1 MEGVALI
8 EGEVLRAQPDRDL
21 SLRPNPALWQGKP
34 TALRIALGGRLRRLR
49 EACGITREVAG
60 EAIRASSSKISRLE
74 LGRVASKE
82 RDVAD
87 LITLYG
93 VTDGEERETLLA
105 LVRQANGPGW
115 WREYGDVVPNWFET
129 YLGLEQ
135 AASVIRAYEPQLVPG
150 LLQTKDYARAVML
163 LRHLRMS
170 YGEIERRVALRMA
183 RQRFLSQPGA
193 PDLWVALDEAAL
205 RRPLGNQK
213 IQRAQL
219 LHLIE
224 MAQRPN
230 IVLQILPFDAGG
242 HVATGGP
249 FTILRFSEPDL
260 PDVVYLEHLTNAVY
274 LDKNRDTVEYLEIMD
289 NLCIQAESPSDTVSL
304 LQRIINESYPE
315 PTELVAAVVTALA
328 ELEVRPA
335 DRVLI
340 MLPEGPGFADAFA
353 GVIQQGAVPLPANPL
368 LPAHDVVTVAAEAGA
383 RLVLVS
389 ADRVPALADLA
400 AGPPVLID
408 GSHGGWAAALRLH
421 QAGNSQLPPRWKG

>member
-1 MEGVALI
+1 MQGVALSQ
-8 EGEVLRAQPDRDL
+8 GEVLRVQPDREL

-49 EACGITREVAG
+49 EASGITREAAG
-60 EAIRASSSKISRLE
+60 DTIRASSSKISRLE

-87 LITLYG
+87 LLTLYG
-93 VTDGEERETLLA
+93 VTDAEERETLLA
-105 LVRQANGPGW
+105 LARQANGPGW
-115 WREYGDVVPNWFET
+115 WRKYGDVLPNWFET

-135 AASVIRAYEPQLVPG
+135 AASVIRVYEPQLVPG

-163 LRHLRMS
+163 LRHVRMS

-205 RRPLGNQK
+205 RRPLGDQK

-219 LHLIE
+219 LHLVE

-230 IVLQILPFDAGG
+230 IILQILPFNTGG
-242 HVATGGP
+242 HAATGGP

-274 LDKNRDTVEYLEIMD
+274 LDKNRDTGEYLEIMD
-289 NLCIQAESPSDTVSL
+289 NLCIQAQSPSETINFL
-304 LQRIINESYPE
+304 HAIINEGYPE
-315 PTELVAAVVTALA
+315 PINQAAAVAAALA

-335 DRVLI
+335 DRVLV
-340 MLPEGPGFADAFA
+340 MLFEGPGFADAFA

-368 LPAHDVVTVAAEAGA
+368 LSARDMVAVAAEADA

-389 ADRVPALADLA
+389 ADRVAALADFA
-400 AGPPVLID
+400 ARPPVLVD
-408 GSHGGWAAALRLH
+408 GSHGGWAAVLRLR
-421 QAGNSQLPPRWKG
+421 QAGNSQLPE